1 MAVPFS
7 VGADDRVQLGNLA
20 KLMIVQS
27 LAGEGRGVPP
37 LPPDASPLLRS
48 PLGAFVTLHQQ
59 GRLRGCI
66 GNMVSDDPLW
76 NTVARMA
83 CAAAFDDR
91 RFPPL
96 SPAEWPT
103 TEVEISV
110 LGPLEPCPDPARI
123 ELGRHGLLLAQGGR
137 SGVFLPQVPVDQGWD
152 LATYL
157 AQLCG
162 KANLPRGAWQAPD
175 ARLYWFES
183 VVFVVKEANS

>member
-7 VGADDRVQLGNLA
+7 VDADDQMRLGNLA
-20 KLMIVQS
+20 RLMIVQA
-27 LAGEGRGVPP
+27 LAGEGRVPPP

-48 PLGAFVTLHQQ
+48 PLGAFVTLHRQ
-59 GRLRGCI
+59 GHLRGCI

-96 SPAEWPT
+96 SPDEWAT
-103 TEVEISV
+103 TDVEISV
-110 LGPLEPCPDPARI
+110 LGPLEPCPDPTRI
-123 ELGRHGLLLAQGGR
+123 ELGRHGLLLMQAGR
-137 SGVFLPQVPVDQGWD
+137 SGVFLPQVPVEQGWD
-152 LATYL
+152 LPTYL
-157 AQLCG
+157 TQLCA

-175 ARLYWFES
+175 ARLFWFES
-183 VVFVVKEANS
+183 VVFGVKEAHP